1 MMIKA
6 LFIILGTLSLG
17 LGILGIIIP
26 GLPTTPFVLLTAGLY
41 ARSSKRLHNW
51 MVNHRAI
58 GPYIL
63 RYRRNKGLTKREKL
77 YAIIMMWAMI
87 LISGLL
93 FITSAAVHLILLA
106 AGITGTVV
114 MGWIV
119 PSAKPHE

>member
-58 GPYIL
+58 GSYIL